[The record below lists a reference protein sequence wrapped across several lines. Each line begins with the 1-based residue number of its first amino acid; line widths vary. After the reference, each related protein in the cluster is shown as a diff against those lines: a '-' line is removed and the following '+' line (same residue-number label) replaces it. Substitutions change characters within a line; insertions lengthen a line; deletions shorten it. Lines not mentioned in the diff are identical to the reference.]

1 MLAWARGHID
11 GSLHVVGDGLQG
23 AGMTTPRKRDQIY
36 LDGEPTTY
44 QAIQLRFDCSPVKV
58 LTRLRKYGRM
68 LTSSMFEKKKQP
80 VAISRP
86 HVEDR
91 SPGWLERKEFPNAG
105 KNGFSKCP
113 VDSFGGYDS
122 RGHGVY
128 SGSKS

>member
-1 MLAWARGHID
+1 
-11 GSLHVVGDGLQG
+11 
-23 AGMTTPRKRDQIY
+23 MTTPRKRDQIY

-44 QAIQLRFDCSPVKV
+44 QALQLRFDCSPVKV
-58 LTRLRKYGRM
+58 LMRLRKYGRR
-68 LTSSMFEKKKQP
+68 LTSSMFETKKKAQP
-80 VAISRP
+80 MVISRP
-86 HVEDR
+86 HVEVR
-91 SPGWLERKEFPNAG
+91 SPGWLERKEFPDAG